1 MSTWHK
7 DRSNSLEEARKRW
20 YYNTAYIFHF
30 AQKDIIKDLSDVFL
44 IPDTLY
50 SHNSQI
56 YPYFQ
61 KKRSLAN
68 LIVFL
73 HKEPMFNLSFIWVTP
88 NDLLNNHP
96 RTLFG
101 LKVKIAIVIL
111 HNSSFTLWRF
121 QQDSPI
127 CNILATVL
135 CLFGISKIISS
146 DSSISIAILFGAQ
159 SWRVRCVFPVKCLM
173 QLCRIFFFF
182 LL

>member
-1 MSTWHK
+1 MS
-7 DRSNSLEEARKRW
+7 N
-20 YYNTAYIFHF
+20 
-30 AQKDIIKDLSDVFL
+30 VFL

-50 SHNSQI
+50 SYNSQI

-68 LIVFL
+68 LTVLL

-88 NDLLNNHP
+88 NNLLNNHP

-101 LKVKIAIVIL
+101 LKVKIAIGIL
-111 HNSSFTLWRF
+111 HNPSFTLWTF
-121 QQDSPI
+121 QQDSPV

-159 SWRVRCVFPVKCLM
+159 AWRVRYVFPVKRLM
-173 QLCRIFFFF
+173 QPWRIFFF